1 MRNAP
6 HNLKL
11 IGYGLLL
18 GLSLA
23 TAAQAQT
30 VGYNIRT
37 GDVWVDTRLGE
48 INDYGRRYRGPF
60 VDEMTGYYGAPRSL
74 VDELLDRRG
83 WAPGD
88 VYYACAIARSL
99 GVPCLNVV
107 REYDRN
113 PGQGWGAVAQ
123 RMGIKPGSPA
133 FHALKRGAVQTY
145 DHWGYPIRVDQNVR
159 VDWADH
165 GPGKSKGHGNG
176 GGKGQGGPKAH
187 GNSGHGGGYDKGPGQ
202 GRGKD
207 NGHGGGKDKD
217 HGGGHGRGNGGGG
230 GKGHGN
236 GKGH

>member
-6 HNLKL
+6 HDPKRTARAKT
-11 IGYGLLL
+11 IGLSLLL

-23 TAAQAQT
+23 TAVHAQT
-30 VGYNIRT
+30 IGYNIRT

-48 INDYGRRYRGPF
+48 INDYGRRYRDPF

-74 VDELLDRRG
+74 VDELLDRRR

-88 VYYACAIARSL
+88 VYYACALAHSL
-99 GVPCLNVV
+99 GRPCQEVV

-145 DHWGYPIRVDQNVR
+145 DHWGYPIRVDQSVR
-159 VDWADH
+159 VNWAEH
-165 GPGKSKGHGNG
+165 GPGRGKGHGH
-176 GGKGQGGPKAH
+176 GKNKGPKH
-187 GNSGHGGGYDKGPGQ
+187 SSDSWRDDDYDGDGPG
-202 GRGKD
+202 RG
-207 NGHGGGKDKD
+207 NGHGKGHGKDKD
-217 HGGGHGRGNGGGG
+217 KGN
-230 GKGHGN
+230 KGHG
-236 GKGH
+236 KDH

>member
-1 MRNAP
+1 MRTAP
-6 HNLKL
+6 HNPRRTGLKAASLALL
-11 IGYGLLL
+11 IGL
-18 GLSLA
+18 GL
-23 TAAQAQT
+23 AANVQAQT
-30 VGYNIRT
+30 IGYNIRT

-48 INDYGRRYRGPF
+48 INDYGRRYREPF
-60 VDEMTGYYGAPRSL
+60 IEEMTGYYGAPRSL
-74 VDELLDRRG
+74 IDELLDRRR

-88 VYYACAIARSL
+88 VYYACALARSL

-145 DHWGYPIRVDQNVR
+145 DHWGYPIRVDQSVR
-159 VDWADH
+159 VDWAEH
-165 GPGKSKGHGNG
+165 GPGKGRGNANGNG
-176 GGKGQGGPKAH
+176 KSHGGPKAH
-187 GNSGHGGGYDKGPGQ
+187 GNSGHGYDDGPGK

-207 NGHGGGKDKD
+207 KGHGGGNGK
-217 HGGGHGRGNGGGG
+217 GHGNGGGKG
-230 GKGHGN
+230 KDKGHGN